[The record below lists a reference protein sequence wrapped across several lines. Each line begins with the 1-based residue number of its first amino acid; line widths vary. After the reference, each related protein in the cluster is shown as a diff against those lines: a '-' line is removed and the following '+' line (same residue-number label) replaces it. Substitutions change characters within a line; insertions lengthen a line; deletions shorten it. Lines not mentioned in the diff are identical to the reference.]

1 MDENIKENE
10 NEEQF
15 QPLYIKFTLNPHEI
29 YAAVKTA
36 QFRRNRVL
44 RMVQTVLLAIV
55 FFLYIQAV
63 WVDPTY
69 VTGIILSILSLF
81 VLAAVWLVP
90 LFQARGAFKQ
100 ASGQALDFE
109 MEFDDA
115 DYSVTESMGES
126 SLYYHETQAVETDA
140 LILLIVR
147 RSKLFCIPKRAVEE
161 QTLQEIRA
169 LLKDKLGDDYK
180 GK

>member
-1 MDENIKENE
+1 MDEIIRTENE
-10 NEEQF
+10 QQP
-15 QPLYIKFTLNPHEI
+15 QPLYIKFTLNPREI

-36 QFRRNRVL
+36 QFRRNRLL
-44 RMVQTVLLAIV
+44 RMAQTVLLGIV
-55 FFLYIQAV
+55 FVLYLQAV

-69 VTGIILSILSLF
+69 VTGIMLSILSLF

-90 LFQARGAFKQ
+90 LFQARSAFKQ
-100 ASGQALDFE
+100 AADQSLDYE

-115 DYSVTESMGES
+115 DYTVTEARGENT
-126 SLYYHETQAVETDA
+126 LYYHETQAVETDA

-147 RSKLFCIPKRAVEE
+147 RTKLFCIPKRAVEE
-161 QTLQEIRA
+161 QALKDIKA
-169 LLKDKLGDDYK
+169 LLKARLDDDYK